1 MIHPKK
7 SFVHIVATSEG
18 YPSTHGEKI
27 NTGNTISLPGI
38 HLDNKLEAGV
48 AYFAGVDEIDGEL
61 INSGGRVLG
70 LTTSDSTIKK
80 ARKKT
85 IESMKQI
92 NFNGIHWR
100 DDIGLFN

>member
-1 MIHPKK
+1 M
-7 SFVHIVATSEG
+7 
-18 YPSTHGEKI
+18 
-27 NTGNTISLPGI
+27 
-38 HLDNKLEAGV
+38 
-48 AYFAGVDEIDGEL
+48 
-61 INSGGRVLG
+61 NSGGRVLG

-85 IESMKQI
+85 IESMKNI